1 MRKISLTILFILIIT
16 LSILLKFKLDNKVI
30 LPKEALSFQEYN
42 LELPSYTIID
52 SYVYE
57 DKIYTLYENNN
68 DYLLKEIN
76 TLTNKEI
83 SYINKDAKSCRI
95 MKVYDAYIKCETG
108 NFTLNFIKTDI
119 TTSSE
124 TLPFETGTY
133 KLDKQKIS
141 INDFLNNEYKEY
153 NINLNIDKLALS
165 ANLYYAYILTYN
177 DIYVYNLNDKKTDY
191 IIDISKVK
199 EDIEDMTI
207 NNSKLY
213 ILTKNI
219 IYSYDISDYERS
231 TNLNK
236 ENSYLSKKLSNIEDT
251 YGIKVKFT
259 NDLNVLHSDY
269 NISGTTNYNDI
280 NIALSYLEDYLI
292 NFDKRFFANFQE
304 YGMTGLS
311 IYFVSD
317 INGTKNGYETSDVV
331 GLSYKKGSDYII
343 IAKIDT
349 LENMTNI
356 LAHETMHIIDIFYEV
371 SGINTD
377 VWDSLNPS
385 DFTYSHVYNPGMVYK
400 DTLNSTGNKNDFYF
414 VDSYGRSSKKED
426 RARIFEALIM
436 KEYYLEYPHLKEK
449 VNYLKEELLSNFS

>member
-16 LSILLKFKLDNKVI
+16 VSILLKFKLDNKVI
-30 LPKEALSFQEYN
+30 LPKETLSFQEYD
-42 LELPSYTIID
+42 LELPRYTIID

-57 DKIYTLYENNN
+57 DKIYILYENNN

-76 TLTNKEI
+76 TFTNKET
-83 SYINKDAKSCRI
+83 SYINKDAKSCELI
-95 MKVYDAYIKCETG
+95 KAYNPYIKCETG
-108 NFTLNFIKTDI
+108 IFNLSFIKTEI
-119 TTSSE
+119 TSSE
-124 TLPFETGTY
+124 ELPFETGTY
-133 KLDKQKIS
+133 KLDNQKLS
-141 INDFLNNEYKEY
+141 INDYLNNEYKEY
-153 NINLNIDKLALS
+153 NIDLNIDKLAIS
-165 ANLYYAYILTYN
+165 ANLYYAYVLTYN
-177 DIYVYNLNDKKTDY
+177 DIYVYNLNEKRTDY

-199 EDIEDMTI
+199 ENIEDLTI

-213 ILTKNI
+213 ILTKNT
-219 IYSYDISDYERS
+219 IYSYNISDYEKS
-231 TNLNK
+231 INLNK
-236 ENSYLSKKLSNIEDT
+236 ENTYLSKKIINIEDT

-269 NISGTTNYNDI
+269 NISSTTNYNDI
-280 NIALSYLEDYLI
+280 NKALSYLEDYLT
-292 NFDKRFFANFQE
+292 NFDKEFFTKFQE

-317 INGTKNGYETSDVV
+317 ISGTKNGYETSDVV

-343 IAKIDT
+343 IVKINT
-349 LENMTNI
+349 EENITNI

-371 SGINTD
+371 SGVNTD
-377 VWDSLNPS
+377 DWECLNPS
-385 DFTYSHVYNPGMVYK
+385 DFTYSHVYNSNIVYK

-436 KEYYLEYPHLKEK
+436 KEYYVEYLHLNEK